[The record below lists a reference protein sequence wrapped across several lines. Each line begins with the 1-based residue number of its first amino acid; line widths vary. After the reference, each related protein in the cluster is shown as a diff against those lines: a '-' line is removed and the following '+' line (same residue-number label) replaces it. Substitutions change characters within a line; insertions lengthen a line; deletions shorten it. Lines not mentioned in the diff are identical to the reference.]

1 MCRSTCLDMLRI
13 SKISLSVHAF
23 GPIPGSVVY
32 GPDTTLQPLKQC
44 HVHTSPVSFLPGTR
58 GGLVLCLLCN
68 STTWT
73 FYYISV
79 CLSIQHV
86 QSCMASDLRLVYCQR
101 HCGLWML
108 GQTSDCF
115 KGIAM
120 LNWLKWY
127 SYQIITISFFY
138 LLIFKEM
145 FDWTSATCVR
155 YIKWEWGGERE
166 ERERERYEE
175 SKSDWCRWVIG
186 LCDSHCTLSY

>member
-13 SKISLSVHAF
+13 SKISVHAF

-44 HVHTSPVSFLPGTR
+44 HVHTSPLSFLPGTR

-68 STTWT
+68 STTCT

-108 GQTSDCF
+108 RQTSDCF

-138 LLIFKEM
+138 LLIFKRNVWLNKCYLCEVHKM
-145 FDWTSATCVR
+145 RVR
-155 YIKWEWGGERE
+155 GRERG
-166 ERERERYEE
+166 ERERERREIWRE
-175 SKSDWCRWVIG
+175 QEW
-186 LCDSHCTLSY
+186 LM